1 VAVFAFVRRSA
12 NRASTIQ
19 ILKASS
25 FKIGQP
31 AVKKCKQPAKF
42 IYNCSQM
49 VFQVTQAAFRTE
61 PASDFPTVQE
71 KKGRTTC
78 MDRVLIIDD
87 DSELC
92 ALVRECLGEE
102 GLFVESVHDGKH
114 GLERS
119 LSGKYDMVV
128 LDVVLPGMGGM
139 HVLQKLRATSHVGV
153 LILSARGNE
162 VDRILGLEYGADDY
176 LPKPFNPRE
185 LVARV
190 RAVLRRLKPGA
201 QEYGSWTPEHLE
213 LGDVEL
219 DKGTRTCRR
228 NGEIIELT
236 TIEFDLLEVL
246 VRGSGRV
253 LPREDLF
260 RTALDR
266 KFSPFDRSVDVHI
279 GHLRRKLGL
288 LPDGTQRIRTVRNVG
303 YLYAQPSIAIAQSKS
318 GHSLQILPGKSFR
331 AVGRR

>member
-1 VAVFAFVRRSA
+1 
-12 NRASTIQ
+12 
-19 ILKASS
+19 
-25 FKIGQP
+25 
-31 AVKKCKQPAKF
+31 
-42 IYNCSQM
+42 
-49 VFQVTQAAFRTE
+49 
-61 PASDFPTVQE
+61 
-71 KKGRTTC
+71 
-78 MDRVLIIDD
+78 MDRVLIVDD
-87 DSELC
+87 DPELC

-102 GLFVESVHDGKH
+102 GLFVESVHDGRH

-119 LSGKYDMVV
+119 LSGRYDLVV

-139 HVLQKLRATSHVGV
+139 HVLQKLRATSRVGV
-153 LILSARGNE
+153 LMLSARGNE

-190 RAVLRRLKPGA
+190 RAVLRRLKPAA

-219 DKGTRTCRR
+219 DRGTRMCRR
-228 NGEIIELT
+228 NGEIIDLT
-236 TIEFDLLEVL
+236 TTEFDLLEML
-246 VRGSGRV
+246 MKTSGRV

-260 RTALDR
+260 RTGLDR
-266 KFSPFDRSVDVHI
+266 EFSPFDRSVDVHV
-279 GHLRRKLGL
+279 GHLRRKLGP

-303 YLYAQPSIAIAQSKS
+303 YLYAQPAIAISPSKS
-318 GHSLQILPGKSFR
+318 GHSMQVVPGRPLR

>member
-1 VAVFAFVRRSA
+1 M
-12 NRASTIQ
+12 
-19 ILKASS
+19 LSS
-25 FKIGQP
+25 
-31 AVKKCKQPAKF
+31 
-42 IYNCSQM
+42 
-49 VFQVTQAAFRTE
+49 RE
-61 PASDFPTVQE
+61 
-71 KKGRTTC
+71 

-87 DSELC
+87 DPELC

-102 GLFVESVHDGKH
+102 GLIVESVHDGKH

-119 LSGKYDMVV
+119 LSGKYDIVV

-139 HVLQKLRATSHVGV
+139 HVLQKLRATSRVGV
-153 LILSARGNE
+153 LMLSARGNE

-213 LGDVEL
+213 LGDVAL
-219 DKGTRTCRR
+219 DRGTRTCRR
-228 NGEIIELT
+228 SGEIIDLT

-246 VRGSGRV
+246 MKAGGRV
-253 LPREDLF
+253 LPREALF

-266 KFSPFDRSVDVHI
+266 EFSPFDRSVDVHV
-279 GHLRRKLGL
+279 GHLRKKLGL

-303 YLYAQPSIAIAQSKS
+303 YLYAQPAIAISQTKS
-318 GHSLQILPGKSFR
+318 GHSMQILPGKSLR